1 MLPRSHTTTPNAST
15 TNTASHADS
24 NTYLYPAAYSATSV
38 ADAHPD
44 TDTYSSTYS
53 TSDSPAYTYAR
64 PDAWW
69 GLVDYRN
76 TCCIACGVDFGVG
89 FAPKKEVGFST
100 PNTFPTLKG

>member
-44 TDTYSSTYS
+44 TDTYPSTYS
-53 TSDSPAYTYAR
+53 TSDSHAYSDSNTNVSATNI
-64 PDAWW
+64 DAWW
-69 GLVDYRN
+69 GLVDCRN

-89 FAPKKEVGFST
+89 FAPKKEVGFF
-100 PNTFPTLKG
+100 NT